1 MKIKCFKDDII
12 DGLQKAA
19 GIIPSKT
26 GAAYLRTIWIKAED
40 AAVTIYAT
48 DTSLEFTGKYTAE
61 VLAPGLAGVQG
72 KAFVDLVRKLPAG
85 PLQLSLDSE
94 GKTLSIEQ
102 GSRKYKLPTND
113 AQWFQNY
120 TPYPAEGSVPWAG
133 DFLQELLDRV
143 AFCISD
149 EDTMEAIACLC
160 LKKAPQTP
168 AQAADAEPEQ
178 VVEICGLN
186 GHQFAMVRFRN
197 DDIYSLIPDEGLL
210 LHRKY
215 VQELRKWLAADAF
228 ELAIEDRRLFCESG
242 DGSETFS
249 MPIASYQYPDYY
261 NFLSRLAGDNT
272 SRLTVNRQDLA
283 ESLDRLSIFNTETN
297 RCAFFHFNGERD
309 LTLTA
314 QGQEIGSATEQ
325 LEVSFQGELK
335 KIAFP
340 TKGLLEILSHF
351 TSKELTFTLT
361 GAEGPCGVT
370 GADDAEYTVIIM
382 PMKIVEETYYSEE
395 EVR

>member
-1 MKIKCFKDDII
+1 MKIRCFKDDII

-26 GAAYLRTIWIKAED
+26 GAAYLRTIWIKADD

-48 DTSLEFTGKYTAE
+48 DTSLEFTGKYPAE

-102 GSRKYKLPTND
+102 GSRRYKLPTND

-149 EDTMEAIACLC
+149 EDSMEAIACLS
-160 LKKAPQTP
+160 LKKAPLKPGQS
-168 AQAADAEPEQ
+168 AEDPEL

-186 GHQFAMVRFRN
+186 GHQFAMIRFRN
-197 DDIYSLIPDEGLL
+197 DEIHSLIPDEGLL

-228 ELAIEDRRLFCESG
+228 ELAIEDRRLFCQSG

-261 NFLSRLAGDNT
+261 NFLARLAGENT

-297 RCAFFHFNGERD
+297 RCAFFHFADKGT

-314 QGQEIGSATEQ
+314 QGQDIGSATEQ
-325 LEVSFQGELK
+325 LDVTYQGDLK

-340 TKGLLEILSHF
+340 TKGLLEVLAHF
-351 TSKELTFTLT
+351 TSKELAFVLT

-370 GADDAEYTVIIM
+370 GVDDPEYTVIIM

>member
-1 MKIKCFKDDII
+1 MKVKCFKDDII

-40 AAVTIYAT
+40 AAVTICAT

-85 PLQLSLDSE
+85 PLQLSLDTD

-133 DFLQELLDRV
+133 DFLKELLSRV

-160 LKKAPQTP
+160 LKKAPVKVGEE
-168 AQAADAEPEQ
+168 DDKRI
-178 VVEICGLN
+178 EICGLN
-186 GHQFAMVRFRN
+186 GHQFAMVSFRN
-197 DDIYSLIPDEGLL
+197 DEIYDMLPDEGLL

-215 VQELRKWLAADAF
+215 VQELGKWLSDDTF
-228 ELAIEDRRLFCESG
+228 ELAMEDRRLFCKSG

-249 MPIASYQYPDYY
+249 MPIASYQFPDYY
-261 NFLSRLAGDNT
+261 NFLDRLQGDSVSNLSVT
-272 SRLTVNRQDLA
+272 RQDLA

-297 RCAFFHFNGERD
+297 RCAFFHFNAEAEVM
-309 LTLTA
+309 LTA
-314 QGQEIGSATEQ
+314 QGQEIGSATEH
-325 LEVSFQGELK
+325 LDVTFGGDLK

-340 TKGLLEILSHF
+340 TKGLMEILGHF
-351 TSKELTFTLT
+351 ASKELNFTLT
-361 GAEGPCGVT
+361 GAEGPCGVR
-370 GADDAEYTVIIM
+370 GDDDVDYTVIIM

>member
-1 MKIKCFKDDII
+1 MKIRCFKDDII
-12 DGLQKAA
+12 DGLQKAS

-26 GAAYLRTIWIKAED
+26 GAAYLRTIWIKADD

-48 DTSLEFTGKYTAE
+48 DTSLEFTGKYAAE

-85 PLQLSLDSE
+85 LLQLSLDSE

-102 GSRKYKLPTND
+102 GSRRYKLPTND

-143 AFCISD
+143 AFFISD
-149 EDTMEAIACLC
+149 EDSMKAIACLS
-160 LKKAPQTP
+160 LKKAPFRPGQP
-168 AQAADAEPEQ
+168 AEDPEL

-186 GHQFAMVRFRN
+186 GHQFAMIRFRN
-197 DDIYSLIPDEGLL
+197 DDIHSLIPDEGLL

-228 ELAIEDRRLFCESG
+228 ELAIEDRRLFCQSG

-261 NFLSRLAGDNT
+261 NFLSRLAGEHT

-283 ESLDRLSIFNTETN
+283 ECLDRLSIFNTETN
-297 RCAFFHFNGERD
+297 RCAFFHFADDRT

-314 QGQEIGSATEQ
+314 QGQDIGSATEQ
-325 LEVSFQGELK
+325 LDVTYQGDLK

-340 TKGLLEILSHF
+340 TKGLLEVLAHF
-351 TSKELTFTLT
+351 TSKELAFVLT

-370 GADDAEYTVIIM
+370 GVEDPEYTVIIM

>member
-1 MKIKCFKDDII
+1 MKVKCFKDDII

-26 GAAYLRTIWIKAED
+26 GAAYLRTIWLKAED
-40 AAVTIYAT
+40 SAMTICAT
-48 DTSLEFTGKYTAE
+48 DTSLEFTGQYTAE

-85 PLQLSLDSE
+85 PLQLSLDTD

-120 TPYPAEGSVPWAG
+120 TPFPEAGSVSWAG
-133 DFLQELLDRV
+133 DFLKELLGKV

-160 LKKAPQTP
+160 LKKAPVKEGE
-168 AQAADAEPEQ
+168 DDKRI
-178 VVEICGLN
+178 EICGLN
-186 GHQFAMVRFRN
+186 GHQFAMVSFRN
-197 DDIYSLIPDEGLL
+197 DEIYDMLPPEGLL

-215 VQELRKWLAADAF
+215 VQELGKWLGDDTF
-228 ELAIEDRRLFCESG
+228 EMAMEDRRLFCKSG

-249 MPIASYQYPDYY
+249 MPIASYQFPDYY
-261 NFLSRLAGDNT
+261 NFLD
-272 SRLTVNRQDLA
+272 RLTGDHVSTLAVQRQDLA

-297 RCAFFHFNGERD
+297 RCAFFHFKADAEVM
-309 LTLTA
+309 LTA
-314 QGQEIGSATEQ
+314 QGQEIGSATEH
-325 LEVSFQGELK
+325 LDVTFAGDLK

-340 TKGLLEILSHF
+340 TKGLMEILGHF
-351 TSKELTFTLT
+351 TSKKLTFTLT
-361 GAEGPCGVT
+361 GAEGPCGVA
-370 GADDAEYTVIIM
+370 GGDDVDYTVIIM